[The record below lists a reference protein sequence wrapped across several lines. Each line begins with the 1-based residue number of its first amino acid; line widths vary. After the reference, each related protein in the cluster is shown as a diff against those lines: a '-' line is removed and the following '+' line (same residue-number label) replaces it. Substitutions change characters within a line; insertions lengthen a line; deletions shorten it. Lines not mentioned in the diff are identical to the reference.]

1 MQCFADP
8 TGSDHDGGPP
18 DSMDRDDPAYR
29 GQIDYTR
36 PLLKLYDP
44 LVLGFVARFVWR
56 CPTSRLVEG
65 YRQHIRDRHL
75 DVGPG
80 TGYFIEQSGLPD
92 GSRVTI
98 LDPNRNVLD
107 HASRRLRHVD
117 VTAVEADVLKPLPV
131 DGPFDSAALH
141 LVIHCLPGPLP
152 RKAAAV
158 ANVAAVL
165 APTGVLFGASVL
177 GTSGPQTWLSQR
189 VLDAFNRRG
198 AFDNLNDTEE
208 GLGEILAA
216 SFEHVEIETVGS
228 IAIFAATNPRTDR
241 SR

>member
-1 MQCFADP
+1 
-8 TGSDHDGGPP
+8 
-18 DSMDRDDPAYR
+18 MDRDDPAYR
-29 GQIDYTR
+29 GQSDYTR

-44 LVLGFVARFVWR
+44 LVLGLAARFVWR
-56 CPTSRLVEG
+56 CPTTRLVEG

-98 LDPNRNVLD
+98 VDPNPNALD
-107 HASRRLRHVD
+107 HASRRLRNLD
-117 VTAVEADVLKPLPV
+117 VTAVEADVLKPLPI
-131 DGPFDSAALH
+131 DGPFDTAALH
-141 LVIHCLPGPLP
+141 LVLHCLPGPFP
-152 RKAAAV
+152 RKSAAV

-177 GTSGPQTWLSQR
+177 GPSGPQTWLSRR
-189 VLDAFNRRG
+189 VLAAFNRRG

-208 GLGEILAA
+208 GLREILTA
-216 SFEHVEIETVGS
+216 SFEHVELETVGS
-228 IAIFAATNPRTDR
+228 VAIFAATNPRTD
-241 SR
+241 SSKPEVAT